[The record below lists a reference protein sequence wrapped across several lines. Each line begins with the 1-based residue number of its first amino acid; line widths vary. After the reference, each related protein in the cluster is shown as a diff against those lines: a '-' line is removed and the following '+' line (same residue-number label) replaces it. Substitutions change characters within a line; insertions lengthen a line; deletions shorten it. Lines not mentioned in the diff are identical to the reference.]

1 MNKISFLSIQS
12 SRIYLILNDL
22 LQNNQ
27 KHKSTLIYMII
38 YWIQNMIKYLFLSYF
53 IVTKVSINWLY
64 ETEKIGELWYI

>member
-53 IVTKVSINWLY
+53 IVAKVSINWLY
-64 ETEKIGELWYI
+64 ETEKIGE

>member
-64 ETEKIGELWYI
+64 ETEKIGE